1 MVLGEK
7 LKRLIK
13 TKHKTIGLFAEKIG
27 MNYSQVSQYLN
38 GRQLSIEFIYKII
51 EEFPEADLNWLL
63 RDNIDHTNAIV
74 SESHP
79 EYKIVR
85 NPDQII
91 DTINVLL
98 GELRSQLPQK

>member
-1 MVLGEK
+1 MVGEK
-7 LKRLIK
+7 LKQLIK
-13 TKHKTIGLFAEKIG
+13 TKHKTIGAFADKIG

-51 EEFPEADLNWLL
+51 DEFPEADLNWLL
-63 RDNIDHTNAIV
+63 RDNVDHINIV
-74 SESHP
+74 SDTNP
-79 EYKIVR
+79 EYKIAR
-85 NPDQII
+85 NPVQII